1 MLNGL
6 FFKNLK
12 PPSFLIEFKNTFI
25 KTIIDPKN
33 TGYIAVHWRYDKNV
47 SKCLLF

>member
-6 FFKNLK
+6 FFKSLK
-12 PPSFLIEFKNTFI
+12 APSFLIELKNTFI
-25 KTIIDPKN
+25 ENVIDPKN

-47 SKCLLF
+47 SERI